1 VEPVIRP
8 ALLLACLLVL
18 AASASALAA
27 GDRIVLGR
35 SIGAIAIGDERATIA
50 ARRGDEDGI
59 VIARTPKPDPVL
71 RRIRA
76 LDTVLV
82 SYPELAL
89 VARFSTDEAS
99 TQANRITTRSR
110 RYRTAKG
117 AGVGSRRAELRRR
130 HPAAVCSA
138 TICRIGPR
146 IPGRV
151 ITRFIL
157 ADDVVTRVQIVE
169 LAPRR

>member
-1 VEPVIRP
+1 MIRSI
-8 ALLLACLLVL
+8 LVL
-18 AASASALAA
+18 AGLAALLASTPALAA
-27 GDRIVLGR
+27 GDRIVPGR

-50 ARRGDEDGI
+50 ARRGDRDGI
-59 VIARTPKPDPVL
+59 VIARTPKDDPVL
-71 RRIRA
+71 KRIRA

-99 TQANRITTRSR
+99 TRANRVTTRSP

-117 AGVGSRRAELRRR
+117 AGVGSRRTALRRR

-138 TICRIGPR
+138 TICRVGPR

-157 ADDVVTRVQIVE
+157 AGDVVTRVQIVE